1 MLNTKFFPRGSI
13 SHLFLPLDE
22 YFKDRR
28 HFREKNSL
36 SFKPLFRVSITI

>member
-28 HFREKNSL
+28 HFREKNSG
-36 SFKPLFRVSITI
+36 SPSNHFSAYQ